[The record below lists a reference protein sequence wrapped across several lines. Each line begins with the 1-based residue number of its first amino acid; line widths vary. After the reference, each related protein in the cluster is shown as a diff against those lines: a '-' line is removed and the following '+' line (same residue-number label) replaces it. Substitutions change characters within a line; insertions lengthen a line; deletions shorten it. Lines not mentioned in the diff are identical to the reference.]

1 VTIRYP
7 PVAVPGCCRNA
18 LGVERYR
25 LTCVEC
31 GRFLT
36 DVRIERDLLGRDVI
50 LSLNGFC
57 AHVSAA
63 QLERELD
70 AVLERRSH
78 LPVAIERI
86 GEAGAG

>member
-1 VTIRYP
+1 MFPSR
-7 PVAVPGCCRNA
+7 PVAATLWPM
-18 LGVERYR
+18 ERYR
-25 LTCVEC
+25 LTCSEC

-57 AHVSAA
+57 AHVSPA

-70 AVLERRSH
+70 EVLAQRSG
-78 LPVAIERI
+78 LPVAIEAI
-86 GEAGAG
+86 GEAARH